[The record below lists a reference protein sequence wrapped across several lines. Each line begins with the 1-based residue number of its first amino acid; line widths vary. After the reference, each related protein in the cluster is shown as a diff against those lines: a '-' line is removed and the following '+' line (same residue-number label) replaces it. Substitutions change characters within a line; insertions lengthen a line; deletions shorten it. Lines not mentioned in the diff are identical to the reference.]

1 MRILTTGNW
10 RNSVRLMEFYSNGAL
25 RRVLRKTRAYTLIEL
40 TVVVF
45 LIGIM
50 LALTM
55 PRVQD
60 SFLSDDLKT
69 ATRRLIGRV
78 REYRVQ
84 AVQEQMDYQLHLD
97 IESNQYWWEALSPK
111 KDSTIEKKEQGRQ
124 KVFTLPGN
132 IRILDVQLQGSG
144 KQSIGNVLVRFTKK
158 GYIEPAVIHI
168 GTKAD
173 NAHTIVLSPFLSA
186 VKTYDE
192 YIDIDGMESGSFSS
206 QL

>member
-1 MRILTTGNW
+1 
-10 RNSVRLMEFYSNGAL
+10 MEFYSNGAL
-25 RRVLRKTRAYTLIEL
+25 RRMLRNTRAYTLIEL

-69 ATRRLIGRV
+69 ATRRLIGKV

-84 AVQEQMDYQLHLD
+84 AVQEQMDYQLHFD

-111 KDSTIEKKEQGRQ
+111 EDSTIEKKEQGRQ

-144 KQSIGNVLVRFTKK
+144 KESMGNVLVRFTKK

>member
-192 YIDIDGMESGSFSS
+192 YIDIDDME
-206 QL
+206 

>member
-1 MRILTTGNW
+1 M
-10 RNSVRLMEFYSNGAL
+10 
-25 RRVLRKTRAYTLIEL
+25 LRKTRAYTLIEL

-69 ATRRLIGRV
+69 ATRRLIGKV

-84 AVQEQMDYQLHLD
+84 AVQEQMDYQLHFD

-144 KQSIGNVLVRFTKK
+144 KESIGNVLVRFTKK

>member
-1 MRILTTGNW
+1 MPCTERT
-10 RNSVRLMEFYSNGAL
+10 GAL
-25 RRVLRKTRAYTLIEL
+25 IQERRFLFRIKDNDAAYTLIEL

-50 LALTM
+50 LALAV
-55 PRVQD
+55 PRIQD

-69 ATRRLIGRV
+69 ATRRLIGRI

-84 AVQEQMDYQLHLD
+84 AVQEQKDYQLHFD
-97 IESNQYWWEALSPK
+97 IESNEYWWEGLSPK
-111 KDSTIEKKEQGRQ
+111 KDSTTEKKVQGGQ

-144 KQSIGNVLVRFTKK
+144 KESMDNVIVRFTKK
-158 GYIEPAVIHI
+158 GYVEPAVIHI

-173 NAHTIVLSPFLSA
+173 NAHTIVLSPFLST

-192 YIDIDGMESGSFSS
+192 YIDIDSMESGSFSS

>member
-1 MRILTTGNW
+1 
-10 RNSVRLMEFYSNGAL
+10 MEFYPNGAL
-25 RRVLRKTRAYTLIEL
+25 RRMLRKTRAYTLIEL

-69 ATRRLIGRV
+69 ATRRLIGKV

-84 AVQEQMDYQLHLD
+84 AVQEQMDYQLHFD

-144 KQSIGNVLVRFTKK
+144 KESIGNVLVRFTKK

>member
-1 MRILTTGNW
+1 MLTIGNW
-10 RNSVRLMEFYSNGAL
+10 KNSVRLMEFYSNGAL

-55 PRVQD
+55 PRIQD
-60 SFLSDDLKT
+60 SFLSDDLRT
-69 ATRRLIGRV
+69 ATRRLIGKI

-84 AVQEQMDYQLHLD
+84 AVQEQMDYQLHFD
-97 IESNQYWWEALSPK
+97 IESNQYWWEELELSPK
-111 KDSTIEKKEQGRQ
+111 KDSTTKKKVQGRQ

-144 KQSIGNVLVRFTKK
+144 KESMGNVVVLFTKK
-158 GYIEPAVIHI
+158 GYVEPAVIHI

-173 NAHTIVLSPFLSA
+173 NAHTIVLSPFLST

-192 YIDIDGMESGSFSS
+192 YIDID
-206 QL
+206 